1 MRSVFAATSAS
12 EASAHRPERA
22 GKGAGRA
29 ASRLATHLGRH
40 LFLRGL
46 DVSKLAGRAVS
57 LGVELLPFA
66 GCGRARRG
74 RGERG
79 WAFVSRARRTGNRVH
94 PRRKTRA
101 RCDTTSPH
109 TWRLRVALLRV
120 CLEVAARTF
129 LLQPR
134 LFGVGVRLH
143 DARRVFHSARRTET
157 FLPPSSPGGRQSGA
171 QSNARSAAAP
181 VPRPFLRPSIPH
193 PPPRG
198 GGQNRL
204 RSRRAPRRRVCATR
218 DLMTSYVGYGGS
230 LTLRTFCAD
239 GLRSARKMSAR

>member
-1 MRSVFAATSAS
+1 MEKSESQRVGWDTASSAS
-12 EASAHRPERA
+12 TIGREKDLAARFHHERVGGFGASFRA
-22 GKGAGRA
+22 GGKRGWTRT

-46 DVSKLAGRAVS
+46 NVSELAGRAVS

-66 GCGRARRG
+66 SCGRARRG

-143 DARRVFHSARRTET
+143 EARRVFSLGAPGDRDARAFLTGGRTERC
-157 FLPPSSPGGRQSGA
+157 SEQCSIQR
-171 QSNARSAAAP
+171 RRRAAA
-181 VPRPFLRPSIPH
+181 LPSTLCP
-193 PPPRG
+193 
-198 GGQNRL
+198 
-204 RSRRAPRRRVCATR
+204 APA
-218 DLMTSYVGYGGS
+218 
-230 LTLRTFCAD
+230 A
-239 GLRSARKMSAR
+239 AR

>member
-46 DVSKLAGRAVS
+46 DVSELAGRAVS

-143 DARRVFHSARRTET
+143 DARRVFHSARPATET
-157 FLPPSSPGGRQSGA
+157 RTPSSPGEGGTERCSEQCSILRRPRA
-171 QSNARSAAAP
+171 SVLPSTLCPAPAAA
-181 VPRPFLRPSIPH
+181 R
-193 PPPRG
+193 
-198 GGQNRL
+198 
-204 RSRRAPRRRVCATR
+204 
-218 DLMTSYVGYGGS
+218 
-230 LTLRTFCAD
+230 
-239 GLRSARKMSAR
+239 